1 MTHYLLS
8 LPLNYSSNCFDV
20 RQKTQL
26 SVPVYFNLAVPP
38 ILSFLVVGYGVLDSE
53 VHGNKQCKRT
63 KNTNGTGSSSQSSE
77 TLA

>member
-1 MTHYLLS
+1 MGVQVYL
-8 LPLNYSSNCFDV
+8 
-20 RQKTQL
+20 
-26 SVPVYFNLAVPP
+26 NLAVPP

>member
-26 SVPVYFNLAVPP
+26 GVPVYLNLAVPP